1 MKKAILGETK
11 MNRIKSFI
19 GIAAFS
25 LVVLALPSVASAQ
38 WGGYGNGRNDDY
50 YGNNRYNRNIQ
61 ATVRNL
67 KNRARN
73 FERSVDRWDDRR
85 DDRRGGNW
93 GGWGN
98 NNGYYNGNLENLA
111 DNFKRAADDFSD
123 AYGRGRNMNNSA
135 DEARRLLDI
144 GRQIDQQLYNS
155 GRNSRLQNEWG
166 QIRYDL
172 QVVADVY
179 GYGGYNNRYPNP
191 RNNRNGDWR
200 NRIPFPLPF

>member
-1 MKKAILGETK
+1 
-11 MNRIKSFI
+11 MNRIKTFI

-50 YGNNRYNRNIQ
+50 YGNNRNNRNNRNIQ

-73 FERSVDRWDDRR
+73 FERVVDRWDDRR
-85 DDRRGGNW
+85 DDRRDRDRDRW

-98 NNGYYNGNLENLA
+98 NNGGYYSGNLEGLA
-111 DNFKRAADDFSD
+111 NSFKNAADDFAD
-123 AYGRGRNMNNSA
+123 EYGRGRNLNGSA

-144 GRQIDQQLYNS
+144 GRQIDQQLYNG
-155 GRNSRLQNEWG
+155 GRGNNRLANEWS

-179 GYGGYNNRYPNP
+179 GYGGYNNRNPNG
-191 RNNRNGDWR
+191 RNRNNGDWR

>member
-1 MKKAILGETK
+1 
-11 MNRIKSFI
+11 MNRIKTFI

-25 LVVLALPSVASAQ
+25 LVVLALPSMASAQ
-38 WGGYGNGRNDDY
+38 WGGNNRDDDY
-50 YGNNRYNRNIQ
+50 YGRNGNNRYNRNIR
-61 ATVRNL
+61 ATAQNL

-73 FERSVDRWDDRR
+73 FERLVDRYDDRR
-85 DDRRGGNW
+85 DDRRDRNGNW

-98 NNGYYNGNLENLA
+98 NDGGYYNGNLEGLA
-111 DNFKRAADDFSD
+111 NSFKDAANDF
-123 AYGRGRNMNNSA
+123 ANEYGNGRNLNNSA

-144 GRQIDQQLYNS
+144 GRQIDQSIYNR
-155 GRNSRLQNEWG
+155 GRGNNRLSNEWS

-179 GYGGYNNRYPNP
+179 GYNNYNNRYPN
-191 RNNRNGDWR
+191 RNRTGGDWR

>member
-1 MKKAILGETK
+1 MKKAILGETR
-11 MNRIKSFI
+11 MNRIKTFV

-38 WGGYGNGRNDDY
+38 WGGYCRNYDY
-50 YGNNRYNRNIQ
+50 YGNNRNNRNIQ

-73 FERSVDRWDDRR
+73 FERAVDRYDDR
-85 DDRRGGNW
+85 DNNRRNGRWGG

-98 NNGYYNGNLENLA
+98 NSGNLEGLA
-111 DNFKRAADDFSD
+111 NSFKNAADRF
-123 AYGRGRNMNNSA
+123 ANEYGRGRDLNNSA

-144 GRQIDQQLYNS
+144 GRQIDQQLYS
-155 GRNSRLQNEWG
+155 GNRGGNQLANEWS

-179 GYGGYNNRYPNP
+179 GYGGYNNRNPNG
-191 RNNRNGDWR
+191 RNRNNGDWR
-200 NRIPFPLPF
+200 NRVPFPLPF

>member
-1 MKKAILGETK
+1 MKKAILGETR
-11 MNRIKSFI
+11 MNRIKTFV

-38 WGGYGNGRNDDY
+38 WGGNGRNDDY
-50 YGNNRYNRNIQ
+50 YGNNRNNRNIQ

-73 FERSVDRWDDRR
+73 FERAVDRYDDR
-85 DDRRGGNW
+85 DNNRRNGRWGG

-98 NNGYYNGNLENLA
+98 NSGNLEGLA
-111 DNFKRAADDFSD
+111 NSFKNAADRF
-123 AYGRGRNMNNSA
+123 ANEYGRGRDLNNSA

-144 GRQIDQQLYNS
+144 GRQIDQQLYS
-155 GRNSRLQNEWG
+155 GNRGGNQLANEWS

-179 GYGGYNNRYPNP
+179 GYGGYNNRNPNG
-191 RNNRNGDWR
+191 RNRNNGDWR
-200 NRIPFPLPF
+200 NRVPFPLPF

>member
-1 MKKAILGETK
+1 MKKAILGETR
-11 MNRIKSFI
+11 MNRIKTFV

-38 WGGYGNGRNDDY
+38 WGGYGRNDDY
-50 YGNNRYNRNIQ
+50 YGNNRNNRNIQ

-73 FERSVDRWDDRR
+73 FERAVDRYDDRNNN
-85 DDRRGGNW
+85 RRNGRWGG

-98 NNGYYNGNLENLA
+98 NSGNLEGLA
-111 DNFKRAADDFSD
+111 NNFRNAADSF
-123 AYGRGRNMNNSA
+123 ANEYGRGRNLDNSA
-135 DEARRLLDI
+135 DEARRLLHI
-144 GRQIDQQLYNS
+144 GRQIDQQLYS
-155 GRNSRLQNEWG
+155 GNRGGNQLANEWS

-179 GYGGYNNRYPNP
+179 GYGGYNNRNPNG
-191 RNNRNGDWR
+191 RNRNNGDWR
-200 NRIPFPLPF
+200 NRVPFPLPF